1 MSPIRVLELRSV
13 WGTGGGPDKTILS
26 GAALKGSADI
36 ETTVCYIRD
45 ARDRVF
51 SIDRRAKDLGID
63 YAEVVERHSF
73 DPAVWSQLRTFV
85 RQRGI
90 HIVHAHDHKTDFLT
104 WLLAKAEPII
114 PLSTAHGFA
123 GESFREKVYYA
134 VEKRLLAR
142 FPHVIAVSRPIR
154 DELLRTGSRP
164 ERVTVINNAIDPRV
178 FARARQREAEAR
190 RNYGYASDDII
201 IGAVGRLESEKR
213 FDLLIEAFAIVSRR
227 QPRVRLAIVGE
238 GSCRPALE
246 AHMARLGV
254 ADRCRL
260 LGHQGD
266 VISMHHV
273 FDLFVQ
279 SSTREGTPNAVLE
292 AMALETPIV
301 ATDVGGTAELVTHGV
316 HGLLVRPG
324 SAAPLA
330 ESIET
335 ALSDRRASTVL
346 AAAARRRIETEL
358 SFERRMQKVESIYQT
373 LAANASAARSRDNGT
388 PALAQEQRR

>member
-1 MSPIRVLELRSV
+1 MTPTRVLELRSV
-13 WGTGGGPDKTILS
+13 WGTGGGPDKTILL
-26 GAALKGSADI
+26 GAALKGGADI

-45 ARDRVF
+45 ARDPVF
-51 SIDRRAKDLGID
+51 SIDRRAKQLGID
-63 YAEVVERHSF
+63 YAEVAERHSF
-73 DPAVWSQLRTFV
+73 DPAVWPQLRSLI

-104 WLLAKAEPII
+104 WLLAKVEPII

-123 GESFREKVYYA
+123 GESRREKLYYA

-142 FPHVIAVSRPIR
+142 FPHVIAVSGPIR

-164 ERVTVINNAIDPRV
+164 ERVTVINNAIDHRV
-178 FARARQREAEAR
+178 FVRNRQREAEVR
-190 RNYGYASDDII
+190 RSYAYASDDIV

-213 FDLLIEAFAIVSRR
+213 FDLLIEAFAVVSRG
-227 QPRVRLAIVGE
+227 QPRARLAIVGE

-246 AHMARLGV
+246 AQIARLAA
-254 ADRCRL
+254 ADTCRL
-260 LGHQGD
+260 LGHQSD
-266 VISMHHV
+266 VITVHHT

-279 SSTREGTPNAVLE
+279 SSIREGTPNAVLE

-301 ATDVGGTAELVTHGV
+301 ATDVGGTGELVTHGI
-316 HGLLVRPG
+316 HGLLVRAG

-330 ESIET
+330 ETIEA
-335 ALSDRRASTVL
+335 ALADRVASAER

-358 SFERRMQKVESIYQT
+358 SFERRIRKVESIYAMLT
-373 LAANASAARSRDNGT
+373 ANASATGAAVPARQPSR
-388 PALAQEQRR
+388 LR

>member
-26 GAALKGSADI
+26 GAALKGSTDI

-73 DPAVWSQLRTFV
+73 DRAVWPQLRTLV

-104 WLLAKAEPII
+104 WLLAKVEPII

-123 GESFREKVYYA
+123 GESSRERVYYA

-164 ERVTVINNAIDPRV
+164 EHVTVINNAIDHRV
-178 FARARQREAEAR
+178 FARDRQREAELR
-190 RNYGYASDDII
+190 RIYGYASDDIV

-213 FDLLIEAFAIVSRR
+213 FDLLIEAFALVSRR
-227 QPRVRLAIVGE
+227 QPRARLAIVGE

-266 VISMHHV
+266 VIAMHHL

-279 SSTREGTPNAVLE
+279 SSIREGTPNAVLE

-324 SAAPLA
+324 SAAPLVK
-330 ESIET
+330 SIET
-335 ALSDRRASTVL
+335 ALSDRGASTLL
-346 AAAARRRIETEL
+346 AAAARRRIETDL
-358 SFERRMQKVESIYQT
+358 SFERRMQKVESIYQM
-373 LAANASAARSRDNGT
+373 LAANAAAARSRDNGT

>member
-1 MSPIRVLELRSV
+1 MSRIRVLELRSV

-45 ARDRVF
+45 ARDPVF
-51 SIDRRAKDLGID
+51 SIDRRAQDLGID

-73 DPAVWSQLRTFV
+73 DRAIWPQLRFLV

-104 WLLAKAEPII
+104 WLLAKVEPII

-164 ERVTVINNAIDPRV
+164 ERVTVINNAIDHRV
-178 FARARQREAEAR
+178 FARTRPREAEVR
-190 RNYGYASDDII
+190 REYGYASDDIV

-213 FDLLIEAFAIVSRR
+213 FDLLIEAFAVVSRR
-227 QPRVRLAIVGE
+227 QPGVRLAIVGE

-246 AHMARLGV
+246 AHMVRLGV
-254 ADRCRL
+254 TERCRL
-260 LGHQGD
+260 LGHQAD
-266 VISMHHV
+266 VISMHHL

-279 SSTREGTPNAVLE
+279 SSIREGTPNAVLE

-301 ATDVGGTAELVTHGV
+301 ATDVGGTAELVKHDV
-316 HGLLVRPG
+316 HGLLVRAG

-330 ESIET
+330 AAIEA
-335 ALSDRRASTVL
+335 ALSDRSAAAVL

-358 SFERRMQKVESIYQT
+358 SFERRMQKVESIYET
-373 LAANASAARSRDNGT
+373 LMANASAGHNHRTDA
-388 PALAQEQRR
+388 PALAQDQRR